1 MRRLSRPLECACF
14 RTSIWD
20 ETLYKVCMLS
30 LLYLAFPPT
39 SHLKKQEHE
48 EGEWVVADWP
58 LLGLW

>member
-1 MRRLSRPLECACF
+1 
-14 RTSIWD
+14 
-20 ETLYKVCMLS
+20 MLS

-58 LLGLW
+58 LLGLR